1 MCNQIRGLLVK
12 GPDPPWPEMI
22 PVSKDSSSYRFPLS
36 VDREVKRK
44 SSFTVRPPV
53 YICTR
58 FISHDRVSTLK
69 AEAASCQEPSTVRD
83 PS

>member
-22 PVSKDSSSYRFPLS
+22 PVSKHSSGYRFPLS

-44 SSFTVRPPV
+44 SSSTVRPPV
-53 YICTR
+53 YVCTR
-58 FISHDRVSTLK
+58 FISPDRVSTLK
-69 AEAASCQEPSTVRD
+69 AEAASCQESSAVRD